1 MVKDL
6 TKLST
11 WDIIEGIDKI
21 IYKKRK
27 HKHEN
32 NKKNI
37 NQHISN

>member
-1 MVKDL
+1 MNKDFI
-6 TKLST
+6 KKNT
-11 WDIIEGIDKI
+11 WDIIEEIDKI

-37 NQHISN
+37 NQRISN

>member
-1 MVKDL
+1 MNR
-6 TKLST
+6 KLAEKNT
-11 WDIIEGIDKI
+11 WDIIEEIDKI

-37 NQHISN
+37 NQRISN